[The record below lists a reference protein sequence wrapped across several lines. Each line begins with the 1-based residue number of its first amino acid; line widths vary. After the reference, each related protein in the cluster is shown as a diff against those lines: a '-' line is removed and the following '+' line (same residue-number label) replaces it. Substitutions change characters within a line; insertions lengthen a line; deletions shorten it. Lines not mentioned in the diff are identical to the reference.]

1 MNEVAP
7 TSRPPKAP
15 PPLFMPR
22 FIIRPRPLLGVL
34 ILPLAEKAI
43 TGAGPSKVF
52 AGRDDEVARA
62 TADTR
67 AAVRRARL
75 EVAADEVPEAA
86 AAVGVGIAVT
96 WCPGRLAFSQGSEY
110 TILISSI

>member
-1 MNEVAP
+1 
-7 TSRPPKAP
+7 
-15 PPLFMPR
+15 MPR

-67 AAVRRARL
+67 AAVRRATL
-75 EVAADEVPEAA
+75 EIAPDEVPETAA
-86 AAVGVGIAVT
+86 EAGIAVT